1 MLPFTSMQRSKV
13 FVRAGQGVS
22 ERCALPSSAIA
33 HQRRLKRSESTQGE
47 VGEAVTGEV
56 HQKRLGS
63 RACGTQTALKT
74 DRGVLRHTW
83 TPGQKISKTGSS
95 QLQAGTPPG
104 GHRGCSKISHHQAN
118 SSLSL
123 SLSLSFNCCVVK
135 VGCHAQAKGQ
145 IIGRNNGTEGDLKE

>member
-1 MLPFTSMQRSKV
+1 MGRAYRGCARHAALHIHAEKQGLRASGPGC
-13 FVRAGQGVS
+13 VRALWT
-22 ERCALPSSAIA
+22 LPSSAIA

-118 SSLSL
+118 SSLSKDEQRFTRIRKTTVWC
-123 SLSLSFNCCVVK
+123 SQKQKVK
-135 VGCHAQAKGQ
+135 V
-145 IIGRNNGTEGDLKE
+145 R